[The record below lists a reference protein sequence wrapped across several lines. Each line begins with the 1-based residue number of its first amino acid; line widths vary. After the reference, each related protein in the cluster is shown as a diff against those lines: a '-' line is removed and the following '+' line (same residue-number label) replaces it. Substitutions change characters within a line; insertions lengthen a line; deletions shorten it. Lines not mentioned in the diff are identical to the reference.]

1 MCSERWD
8 KTWGLFD
15 LNTDSYWKDEILT
28 LLWFRLGNPFWLR
41 KNQNICF
48 LKQHLTHT
56 FLTTWHC
63 CCHCLAK
70 VLGIPSVYETLEG
83 SVLNCALCTGVSCSL
98 FWDMLSYVFILGHA
112 ELCRMCMI
120 MEGKVC
126 SRILSKTTLLYI
138 TGGRST
144 KVCFLSHS
152 LQFTK
157 WRKESADIVY
167 L

>member
-1 MCSERWD
+1 M
-8 KTWGLFD
+8 
-15 LNTDSYWKDEILT
+15 
-28 LLWFRLGNPFWLR
+28 
-41 KNQNICF
+41 
-48 LKQHLTHT
+48 
-56 FLTTWHC
+56 
-63 CCHCLAK
+63 
-70 VLGIPSVYETLEG
+70 
-83 SVLNCALCTGVSCSL
+83 LNCALCTGVSC
-98 FWDMLSYVFILGHA
+98 VFILGHA